1 MEKNPP
7 ISKNGLPFNS
17 KLSNVKQAAKISIQD
32 DLLLFSSTS
41 SLKQLFLFTDTKEKG
56 LEQYFRFL
64 NIKFFGSYE
73 LHNNDKTSQP
83 SSVDWLFPFL
93 HVFFIMLFIV
103 VCDLHFGVSFCCP
116 LLKQLM
122 ILSNYIFVLS
132 VLVPKW
138 NMTKIKVQQSKIQS
152 RFEFFTSMHILTSL
166 NRLTINC
173 YIPTFKC
180 AI

>member
-1 MEKNPP
+1 MVSLLTANCQMWSKRLRSRSKM
-7 ISKNGLPFNS
+7 ISYCLVQLQVWSNYFCSLTRKKKDWNS
-17 KLSNVKQAAKISIQD
+17 TLDFWTLNFSALMNCTTMIKHLNRLQWIGCFLSFMFFLSCF
-32 DLLLFSSTS
+32 LLLFVTCT
-41 SLKQLFLFTDTKEKG
+41 F
-56 LEQYFRFL
+56 
-64 NIKFFGSYE
+64 
-73 LHNNDKTSQP
+73 
-83 SSVDWLFPFL
+83 
-93 HVFFIMLFIV
+93 
-103 VCDLHFGVSFCCP
+103 SFCCP
-116 LLKQLM
+116 LLKQLENQLM